1 MSRDELVRCAKRALR
16 DAFPGRLR
24 GLVLYGSEAR
34 GAARPDSD
42 VDLLVLLSSPVNHRE
57 DLWASIHALYPLM
70 LELERPIHPKPVDVA
85 EYENGGCPLYR
96 RAKEEGIVV

>member
-1 MSRDELVRCAKRALR
+1 M
-16 DAFPGRLR
+16 
-24 GLVLYGSEAR
+24 
-34 GAARPDSD
+34 
-42 VDLLVLLSSPVNHRE
+42 NHRE